1 MRAIAAKNGLITAM
15 AIIRDR
21 VFIRTRMEPTY
32 SGSQVRT
39 SVVDF
44 EQDLVSVSTSDSVF
58 YPKDPASWLRIAIV
72 ADPIVKRIRGIA
84 ARRFILVEHRVPSVA
99 LS

>member
-1 MRAIAAKNGLITAM
+1 
-15 AIIRDR
+15 
-21 VFIRTRMEPTY
+21 MEPTY

-44 EQDLVSVSTSDSVF
+44 EQDLVSVSTSDSVS
-58 YPKDPASWLRIAIV
+58 YPKYPASWLRIAIV
-72 ADPIVKRIRGIA
+72 ADPIVNIA